1 MLPIM
6 DVVPHCSALLS
17 YVSCLVMARGN
28 SRILQWA
35 DYLETLKL
43 KRH

>member
-1 MLPIM
+1 MLPII

-28 SRILQWA
+28 SRIIKMA
-35 DYLETLKL
+35 DYLESLKSKL
-43 KRH
+43 G